1 MVATLNVTVPLLVPG
16 LPPVTASHDALV
28 TAVQDTFAVTP
39 MDRPLAAELDTF
51 VLDGLMTSAA
61 AAPACTTVQ
70 VRVMPPPATTTPP
83 VRAVVPA
90 LVATLNVTVPLLVS
104 ELPPVT
110 ASHDALVT
118 AVHATFAVTPMDRP
132 LAAEL
137 DTFVLDGLMVS
148 DAGVEP
154 TVNVRD
160 IWLSPSS
167 VSEMMLSG
175 SILNKSV

>member
-1 MVATLNVTVPLLVPG
+1 MPG

-90 LVATLNVTVPLLVS
+90 LVATLNVTVPLLVP